1 MELYLVQHGE
11 AKSEAEDPER
21 PLSERGKKEAGK
33 VARRLAESGIRPDE
47 VFHSQKLRAKQ
58 TADIFSS
65 ALRSRSLEMQGL
77 KPNDDPAIARDFVEG
92 QGRSVMLVGHMPHL
106 SRLASLLITGNPEHE
121 TISFRMGACV
131 CLVKEERWKVKW
143 ILTPEL
149 A

>member
-1 MELYLVQHGE
+1 MEIYLVQHGE

-92 QGRSVMLVGHMPHL
+92 QDRSVMLVGHMPHP
-106 SRLASLLITGNPEHE
+106 SKLASLLITGNPAQE
-121 TISFRMGACV
+121 TVSFRMGARV
-131 CLVKEERWKVKW
+131 CLVKEVRWRVKW